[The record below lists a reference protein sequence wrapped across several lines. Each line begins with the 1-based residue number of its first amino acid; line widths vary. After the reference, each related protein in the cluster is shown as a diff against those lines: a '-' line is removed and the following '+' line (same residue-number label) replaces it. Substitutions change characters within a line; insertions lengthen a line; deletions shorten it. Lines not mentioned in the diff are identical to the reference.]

1 MLEILL
7 KFQENYLVYFSMWKL
22 QENALNKK
30 DLLKLCKY
38 ILNTKTLT
46 QGKEVKQFEKNF
58 SNWNQ
63 SKYSV
68 FVNSG
73 SSANLLIIY
82 AAKEFYKWKNN
93 DEIIVPS
100 LTWPT
105 TVNPVI
111 QAGLKPVFLDTNFE
125 DLSINYDDLKKKI
138 TKRTKGIFIAH
149 ILGFPANINK
159 IRKIIK
165 NKNIKLFEDC
175 CESYGAKFNNKKI
188 GNFGI
193 ASSYSFYWAHHMTTI
208 EGGMITTNNLN
219 FYNLCKIK
227 RSHGFARELDER
239 QHAKIKKRY
248 KNINFSFLFLSD
260 GFNLR
265 STNMNAYIGINQLK
279 KLDSFIKLRNEN
291 YKKFINCLK
300 PYEANFHI
308 INYSNYRDMSSF
320 ALPLIFKKK
329 IYLKE
334 FSKLLIKNKIEFR
347 PLVSGDLTKQPYLI
361 KYKSKNKYCD
371 IISKN
376 AIYIGNNQFLTNKH
390 FDLLKKLLF
399 KLFNQL
405 IQS

>member
-1 MLEILL
+1 
-7 KFQENYLVYFSMWKL
+7 MWKL

-58 SNWNQ
+58 SYWNK

-82 AAKEFYKWKNN
+82 AAKEFYKWSNN

-159 IRKIIK
+159 IKRIIK

-175 CESYGAKFNNKKI
+175 CESYGAKINNKKI

-227 RSHGFARELDER
+227 RSHGFARELDEK

-300 PYEANFHI
+300 PYETNFHI

-320 ALPLIFKKK
+320 ALPLIFKKNF
-329 IYLKE
+329 YLKK
-334 FSKLLIKNKIEFR
+334 FSKLLIENKIEFR
-347 PLVSGDLTKQPYLI
+347 PLVSGDLTKQPYLK

-390 FDLLKKLLF
+390 FDLLKNLLF
-399 KLFNQL
+399 KLFN
-405 IQS
+405 

>member
-7 KFQENYLVYFSMWKL
+7 KFQKNYLVYFSMWKL

-30 DLLKLCKY
+30 DLFKLSKY

-265 STNMNAYIGINQLK
+265 STNMNAFIGINQLK
-279 KLDSFIKLRNEN
+279 KLDSFIKLRNKN

-399 KLFNQL
+399 KLFN
-405 IQS
+405 